1 MKVDNL
7 NRLLIILISL
17 ITLSYWGCKPDEL
30 IIPKKISLS
39 PIETGKYII
48 YHRLELNHDAFNS
61 QTDTTNYWIKES
73 IESSFLDQEND
84 TAYRLQINHS
94 NDEGLS
100 WEFHHYAFIKED
112 DFGIERTDFDIKK
125 VKLSFPVENNK
136 RWDINMFNNQDAQ
149 YGYYIRIDEPFYT
162 DNSVFDKTVAIKIAD
177 RQDIIFTQF
186 EEEIYARGIG
196 LIQRQFKDIET
207 QPGKYKDGIE
217 YTETLLQ
224 TNW

>member
-1 MKVDNL
+1 VNNL
-7 NRLLIILISL
+7 NRQLIIFISI

-30 IIPKKISLS
+30 IVPKKISLS
-39 PIETGKYII
+39 PIEIGKYII
-48 YHRLELNHDAFNS
+48 YDHTELNHDAFNS
-61 QTDTTNYWIKES
+61 QTDTISYWIKET

-84 TAYRLQINHS
+84 TAYRLQIDHS
-94 NDEGLS
+94 NDEGKS
-100 WEFHHYAFIKED
+100 WEFQHYSVLKDD
-112 DFGIERTDFDIKK
+112 DFGIERTDFDVKK
-125 VKLSFPVENNK
+125 VKLSFPVQNNK
-136 RWDINMFNNQDAQ
+136 MWDINMFNNHDAQ
-149 YGYYIRIDEPFYT
+149 YGYYNQVDESFFID
-162 DNSVFDKTVAIKIAD
+162 DSAFDETVTIKIAD